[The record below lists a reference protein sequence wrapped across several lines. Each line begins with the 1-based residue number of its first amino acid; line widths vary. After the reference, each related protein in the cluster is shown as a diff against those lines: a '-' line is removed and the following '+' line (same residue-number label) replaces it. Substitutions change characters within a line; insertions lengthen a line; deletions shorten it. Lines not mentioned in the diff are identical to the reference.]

1 MEQQSNIAEVEGLL
15 FISGDEGITL
25 TDLAKLTGF
34 MWPAVQTI
42 LEQLKAKYEQDDDCA
57 LVLLQSGNTYRLATK
72 SGLSAVIK
80 HYFEAPLTVPLTNAL
95 LEVLAIVAYKQP
107 ITRVEIDAIR
117 GVQSSGSL
125 QKLIVRGLVTTS
137 GRLDAP
143 GRPFQYATT
152 TAFLDYFGLSSLD
165 ELPPLT
171 EQLSTD
177 DLDGDIFMR
186 ALQRREKHRQKEE
199 NQDGTR
205 TAAKGNG

>member
-1 MEQQSNIAEVEGLL
+1 MAEQSNLAVIEGLL

-25 TDLAKLTGF
+25 SDLAKLTGF
-34 MWPAVQTI
+34 MRPAVSTL
-42 LEQLKAKYEQDDDCA
+42 LERLKQRYEHDSDCA
-57 LVLLQSGNTYRLATK
+57 LVLLRSGNTYRLATK
-72 SGLSAVIK
+72 SQLAPVIK
-80 HYFEAPLTVPLTNAL
+80 HYFEVPLTVPLTNAL

-152 TAFLDYFGLSSLD
+152 TAFLDYFGLSSLK

-171 EQLSTD
+171 EQLTTD

-186 ALQRREKHRQKEE
+186 ALQRKEQQREREE
-199 NQDGTR
+199 EQGNGKT
-205 TAAKGNG
+205 AKGNG